1 MEFGYWNIRG
11 LGAPFRMIF
20 EYKEIKYEDKQYRG
34 HPVVPLRPFYP
45 GGPLSKLK
53 QAVLMYYM
61 ESLVNPKP

>member
-45 GGPLSKLK
+45 GGPLIKTETGCPH
-53 QAVLMYYM
+53 VLYGITG
-61 ESLVNPKP
+61 KP